1 MDRIKII
8 EQMRKDR
15 YTYKEIAKFLG
26 ISRARIYQ
34 LLEREKSKKL
44 PKLEKDSKNAGFLS
58 TIKG

>member
-1 MDRIKII
+1 
-8 EQMRKDR
+8 MRKDR